1 MKTPNF
7 RSLIL
12 ITVLA
17 TTAIAPAS
25 PPHGNPAGTALSV
38 SARFLKGTESLLV
51 QGTAPAGSSVLL
63 QLTATFDRNVP
74 VVVID
79 RLNIV
84 AARDNSFTAVLP
96 YTSASEHIAVLSVQA
111 STDGFSPAIACCFHV
126 AGPQTSQSPPAN
138 RHA

>member
-12 ITVLA
+12 LTVLA

-25 PPHGNPAGTALSV
+25 PSHGNPAGTAFSV

-51 QGTAPAGSSVLL
+51 QGTAPAGSPVLL

-84 AARDNSFTAVLP
+84 AARD
-96 YTSASEHIAVLSVQA
+96 
-111 STDGFSPAIACCFHV
+111 
-126 AGPQTSQSPPAN
+126 
-138 RHA
+138 